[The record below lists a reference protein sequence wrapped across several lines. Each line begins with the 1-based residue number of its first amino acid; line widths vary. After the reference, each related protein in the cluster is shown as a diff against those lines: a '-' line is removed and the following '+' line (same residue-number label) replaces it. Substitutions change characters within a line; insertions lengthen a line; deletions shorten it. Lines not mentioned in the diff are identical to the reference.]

1 MPKIREEI
9 VKIEVLDTNE
19 LQLVLG
25 SGGNASYQHVY
36 REARGVYWNNDVG
49 AFRGTER
56 MKWTFAGWFA
66 HIVEVCGDIG
76 ITLYLGR
83 TVEWV
88 GVSEKDKQ
96 EILALQTRS

>member
-1 MPKIREEI
+1 MSEIREEI
-9 VKIEVLDTNE
+9 VKVEVLDTNE

-25 SGGNASYQHVY
+25 SDGNASYQHVY

-49 AFRGTER
+49 AFRGTEQI
-56 MKWTFAGWFA
+56 KWTFAEWFA

-76 ITLYLGR
+76 ITLHLGS

-88 GVSEKDKQ
+88 GVPETDKQ
-96 EILALQTRS
+96 EILALQTA